1 MGMYSAIT
9 YDHIYWFNVTNY
21 HNKSPKLGVAGQIQV
36 KHLQEFLLAST
47 SYKQS
52 DEMVEIVRLWSH
64 EVFLL
69 TNFQENTEWRRYVN
83 TTNFASFI
91 FPGSSGYKI
100 ELGIKS
106 REENGCLN
114 TPGKSK
120 KNKSITYSPNHRQHH
135 IDPCTEIS
143 MWRHLEFLF
152 ARR

>member
-83 TTNFASFI
+83 TTVVVTTLTLHHSFFQVVQDI
-91 FPGSSGYKI
+91 RLS
-100 ELGIKS
+100 
-106 REENGCLN
+106 
-114 TPGKSK
+114 
-120 KNKSITYSPNHRQHH
+120 
-135 IDPCTEIS
+135 
-143 MWRHLEFLF
+143 
-152 ARR
+152 